1 MIIAATLTVVYRPCD
16 RQPGSSSKSL
26 KVSGLKLEPLI
37 LQLKASSLNVTVDT
51 GFAAQYHAPAIAL
64 VSRLLPESA
73 LRFITFK
80 MSQPAT
86 AIPQKLFFKIGE
98 VCELA
103 GVQAHVLRY
112 WETEFPMLAPQKNR
126 AGQRTYR
133 RKDVEMA
140 LRIKELLYDEQ
151 YTIAGAKKK
160 LATELRSPGRDT
172 GAATAKAPVRSL
184 QPPPS
189 LAARFT
195 STPPAPQP
203 SAPRLTGEQ
212 RASLKHVA
220 DQLREILDL
229 LDQGD
234 AALQELKESSKQK

>member
-1 MIIAATLTVVYRPCD
+1 MA
-16 RQPGSSSKSL
+16 
-26 KVSGLKLEPLI
+26 
-37 LQLKASSLNVTVDT
+37 
-51 GFAAQYHAPAIAL
+51 
-64 VSRLLPESA
+64 
-73 LRFITFK
+73 FK

-86 AIPQKLFFKIGE
+86 SIPQKLFFKIGE

-160 LATELRSPGRDT
+160 LATELRSPGRDV
-172 GAATAKAPVRSL
+172 GAGPAKSPLRSL
-184 QPPPS
+184 KPPPS

-195 STPPAPQP
+195 SNPTPQR
-203 SAPRLTGEQ
+203 SETRLTDEQ
-212 RASLKHVA
+212 RGSLKHIA
-220 DQLREILDL
+220 GQLREILDL

-234 AALQELKESSKQK
+234 AELEELRKSAKQK

>member
-1 MIIAATLTVVYRPCD
+1 
-16 RQPGSSSKSL
+16 
-26 KVSGLKLEPLI
+26 
-37 LQLKASSLNVTVDT
+37 
-51 GFAAQYHAPAIAL
+51 
-64 VSRLLPESA
+64 
-73 LRFITFK
+73 

-86 AIPQKLFFKIGE
+86 SIPQKLFFKIGE

-160 LATELRSPGRDT
+160 LANEIRSPGREAGVT
-172 GAATAKAPVRSL
+172 PARTPLRSL

-189 LAARFT
+189 LAARFAA
-195 STPPAPQP
+195 SPQPAAAPQAVEEP
-203 SAPRLTGEQ
+203 KSSSSANQ
-212 RASLKHVA
+212 IAA
-220 DQLREILDL
+220 QLREILDL
-229 LDQGD
+229 LDRGD
-234 AALQELKESSKQK
+234 VELEALREKAKEK